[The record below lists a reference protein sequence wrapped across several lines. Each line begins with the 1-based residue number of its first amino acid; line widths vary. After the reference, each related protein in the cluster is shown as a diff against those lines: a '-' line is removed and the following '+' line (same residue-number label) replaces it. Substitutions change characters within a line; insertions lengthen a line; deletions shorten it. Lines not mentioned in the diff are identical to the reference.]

1 MIVRESDQQFIMVGQ
16 HDHARLSGDAASRF
30 TESCFV
36 DTNYIQDVLA
46 GVYEHDRS
54 WIRLDETPVWNDR
67 DRAPFS
73 FMDYP
78 LLPKLSLYKQ
88 GIDEV
93 ELRNPYAA
101 LLCSLH
107 YASFSIFQTSER
119 PECKEFYRHELERQA
134 RIKSER
140 ISLDEQALHSHFQL
154 LQLCDDIS
162 LYVCLNRPGADKEEE
177 HPWYR
182 SGFKN
187 SELVTGDPGHR
198 MIPHWVSDKEI
209 RITPSPFTGTFEA
222 KLKLKRVSKRLAA
235 EIGIGDAYKRT
246 EWEEQDIVFLS

>member
-1 MIVRESDQQFIMVGQ
+1 MIVRETEDQFVMVGQ
-16 HDHARLSGDAASRF
+16 HDHARLSGDAASHF
-30 TESCFV
+30 TENCFV
-36 DTNYIQDVLA
+36 DTNYVQDVLT

-54 WIRLDETPVWNDR
+54 WIRLDDTPVWNDR
-67 DRAPFS
+67 DHAPFS

-78 LLPKLSLYKQ
+78 LLPKLTLYKQ

-107 YASFSIFQTSER
+107 YASFSIFQTSEL
-119 PECKEFYRHELERQA
+119 PECKQFYQHELERQA

-140 ISLDEQALHSHFQL
+140 NSLDEQALRSHFQL

-162 LYVCLNRPGADKEEE
+162 LYVCLNRPGAGKEEE

-182 SGFKN
+182 KGFKN
-187 SELVTGDPGHR
+187 SELITGNPEHR
-198 MIPHWVSDKEI
+198 IIPHWVSDKAI
-209 RITPSPFTGTFEA
+209 RITPSPFTGPFDA

-235 EIGIGDAYKRT
+235 EIGIGDAYKQT
-246 EWEEQDIVFLS
+246 EWSEQTIVFLS